1 VVATPSLLGRYRAEL
16 EEALRAAIPA
26 GGPDLLYRMMRY
38 HLGWEDEQGLP
49 LTNAGGKGLRAALCL
64 WACEAVGGPWRR
76 ALPAAV
82 ALELIHNFSL
92 VHDDIQDGD
101 VERRHRP
108 TVWSVWGAPQAINAG
123 DSLLVLGRRA
133 LLGLHEE
140 GPSAADSAIRR
151 GGVRMADRTGLPAPR
166 VLLACLI
173 LDEACRELIE
183 GQCLDLGFEATL
195 DVSPEAYLEMIG
207 KKTGALLEASLH
219 LGALAG
225 SEDNALAGRLA
236 RCGRLLGLAFQ
247 IRDDILG
254 VWGASEITGKPVAAD
269 IHRRKKCLPVVYTL
283 AVAQDRAREDL
294 LRLYAQDSLSDGDV
308 ARVLEIVESSTARD
322 YCQRMAEERIA
333 EALAELKG
341 AAISSAALRD
351 FQELTIF
358 LLERDF

>member
-1 VVATPSLLGRYRAEL
+1 MAAIPSLLGRYRAEL

-49 LTNAGGKGLRAALCL
+49 LTNAGGKGLRASLCL
-64 WACEAVGGPWRR
+64 WACEAVGGPWGR

-92 VHDDIQDGD
+92 VHDDVQDGD

-133 LLGLHEE
+133 LLGLHDE
-140 GPSAADSAIRR
+140 GPSAAL
-151 GGVRMADRTGLPAPR
+151 RTGLPTPR
-166 VLLACLI
+166 VLLACRI

-225 SEDNALAGRLA
+225 SEDDALAMRLA

-254 VWGASEITGKPVAAD
+254 VWGASEVTGKPVAAD
-269 IHRRKKCLPVVYTL
+269 IRRRKKSLPVVYTL

-308 ARVLEIVESSTARD
+308 ARVLEIVESSGARD

-333 EALAELKG
+333 EALAELEG